1 MQHIIFYAHVH
12 ACSPNYTDEE

>member
-1 MQHIIFYAHVH
+1 MGCPFFNLFGI

>member
-12 ACSPNYTDEE
+12 AYSPSYIDEE